1 MKIPY
6 EVRIGLM
13 AVIAIFA
20 AIWGYKFLK
29 GQNFLSND
37 NQFYAY
43 YEYADQLNV
52 SAPVYVKGLEVGTI
66 TKIQFEPGN
75 EKTIRVDFEVRN
87 DIGIHPNTT
96 AYIISTGVLGGKAI
110 SLDIP
115 GPCPADDC
123 LTSGSKLEGGNR
135 NLVFSLL
142 GEDDIESTVEDL
154 TKTFEM
160 LLDSLDA
167 AFKRPSEDSG
177 LRSIGHDLQK
187 TISNVESISQSLDE
201 MLAAQAPLRK
211 GLQNVNSITR
221 NLNQNNDKINL
232 IIENISDLSEKIK
245 TLELGLTLEKINST
259 LDASEVGLNSFND
272 RLAQAETSLS
282 SIQEIV
288 ERVNAGKGTL
298 GKVIKDD
305 QLYNDLDK
313 AVLNLNFLLQDIRL
327 NPERYIKVSV
337 FGKKSS
343 DYNVPEE
350 DPAFQD

>member
-142 GEDDIESTVEDL
+142 GEDDIESSVEDL

>member
-1 MKIPY
+1 
-6 EVRIGLM
+6 M

-142 GEDDIESTVEDL
+142 GEDDIESSVEDL

>member
-52 SAPVYVKGLEVGTI
+52 SAPVFVKGLEVGTI
-66 TKIQFEPGN
+66 TKIQFEPGK

-87 DIGIHPNTT
+87 EIDIHPNTI

-115 GPCPADDC
+115 GPCTPESC
-123 LTSGSKLEGGNR
+123 LESGSEMQGGNR

-142 GEDDIESTVEDL
+142 GEDDIESSVEDL
-154 TKTFEM
+154 TSAFET

-167 AFKRPSEDSG
+167 VFKRPASNSG
-177 LRSIGHDLQK
+177 LRSIGQDLQK
-187 TISNVESISQSLDE
+187 TISNVESISASLDE
-201 MLAAQAPLRK
+201 MLAAQAPLRR
-211 GLQNVNSITR
+211 GLENVNAITN
-221 NLNQNNDKINL
+221 NLNQNNEKINQ
-232 IIENISDLSEKIK
+232 IITNIADLSEKINS
-245 TLELGLTLEKINST
+245 LELELTLEKVNST
-259 LDASEVGLNSFND
+259 LDASEQGLNAFND
-272 RLAQAETSLS
+272 RLAQAETSLN
-282 SIQEIV
+282 SIEEIMGQV
-288 ERVNAGKGTL
+288 KDGRGTL
-298 GKVIKDD
+298 GKMIGDD

-313 AVLNLNFLLQDIRL
+313 AILNLNFLLQDIRL
-327 NPERYIKVSV
+327 NPDRYIKVSV

-343 DYNVPEE
+343 DYNLPEE